1 MIKLPPCIA
10 SNIGYWELL
19 LRLLISGEGRL
30 CMEWGKAKGN
40 KALRP
45 VEILLRPTVT
55 DDHGPCPPASTGIAR
70 VLWLWAGLSGFL
82 EMRFVPAILTSPIN
96 KERMTVK
103 LEQETVAGIS
113 LNFRS

>member
-40 KALRP
+40 KALRR
-45 VEILLRPTVT
+45 VEILLRPTVA
-55 DDHGPCPPASTGIAR
+55 DEHGRRPPHLQGLTAR
-70 VLWLWAGLSGFL
+70 FGSGPVCQVL
-82 EMRFVPAILTSPIN
+82 
-96 KERMTVK
+96 
-103 LEQETVAGIS
+103 
-113 LNFRS
+113 